1 MQVKQLPLLATI
13 AAMVLLAISSNAD
26 WLRVSAIVTAI
37 VALIV
42 FLKANLNKS
51 DR

>member
-13 AAMVLLAISSNAD
+13 AAMVLLAISSSAD
-26 WLRVSAIVTAI
+26 WLRVSAIVIAI
-37 VALIV
+37 ASLTV
-42 FLKANLNKS
+42 FLKANLKKS